1 MKKNITI
8 AGAGLVGSLC
18 ALYLRKRGFDVSIY
32 ERRDDL
38 RLTEITAG
46 KSINLALSVRGWTAL
61 KKVGAAEN
69 VEKIA
74 IPMYKRVMHD
84 TEGNLYDQ
92 AYGNPGQAIYSVSRA
107 NLNLILMEMA
117 EKNGAKIHYNQKCL
131 DVDFSS
137 GDTTFEHTKTGEKTT
152 VNSDLLI
159 GADGAFSAVRSKMT
173 RRNRQQYSQHFIEHG
188 YKELLI
194 PANEDGTH
202 KLEKNALHIWPR
214 GNFMLIALPNLDGS
228 YTCTL
233 FAPYEGEESFEE
245 LNNNEDVKKYFKK
258 IFPDFVPL
266 IPDLCEQFFS
276 NPTSSMAIM
285 RTYPW
290 HVDDKSILI
299 GDAAHATVPFY
310 GQGMNAGF
318 EDCRILDELLDKHNN
333 NFKTCFKEYSQVRKP
348 NGDGVQDLSMHN
360 FIVMRDK
367 TADTKFLLQKKI
379 EQKFAQQYPEKWV
392 PLYSMVSFSN
402 IPYSEAWQVGMKQE
416 KMMQNI
422 MNISNINET
431 WDSKEIMEKMLGL
444 I

>member
-8 AGAGLVGSLC
+8 VGAGLVGSLC
-18 ALYLRKRGFDVSIY
+18 ALYMRKRGFDVSIY

-38 RLTEITAG
+38 RLKEITAG

-61 KKVGAAEN
+61 KKVSAAEN

-74 IPMYKRVMHD
+74 IPMYKRIMHD
-84 TEGNLYDQ
+84 IEGNLYDQ
-92 AYGNPGQAIYSVSRA
+92 AYGNPDQAIYSVSRA

-117 EKNGAKIHYNQKCL
+117 EKNGAKINCNQKCL

-137 GDTTFEHTKTGEKTT
+137 GVTTFEHTKTAEKTT

-245 LNNNEDVKKYFKK
+245 LNTNEDVQKYFKK
-258 IFPDFVPL
+258 IFPDLVPL
-266 IPDLCEQFFS
+266 IPDLSQQFLS

-318 EDCRILDELLDKHNN
+318 EDCRILNELLDKHNN
-333 NFKTCFKEYSQVRKP
+333 NFKTCFREYSQVRKP

-360 FIVMRDK
+360 FVVMRDK
-367 TADTKFLLQKKI
+367 TADIKFLLQKKI

-416 KMMQNI
+416 KMMQSI

-431 WDSKEIMEKMLGL
+431 WNSEEIMEKMLDL

>member
-18 ALYLRKRGFDVSIY
+18 ALYMRKRGFDVSIY

-117 EKNGAKIHYNQKCL
+117 EKNGAKINCNQKCL
-131 DVDFSS
+131 DIEFSS
-137 GDTTFEHTKTGEKTT
+137 GATTFEHTKTGEKTT
-152 VNSDLLI
+152 INSDLLI

-416 KMMQNI
+416 KMMQSI

-431 WDSKEIMEKMLGL
+431 WDSEEIMEKMLNL

>member
-18 ALYLRKRGFDVSIY
+18 ALYMRKRGFDVSVY

-38 RLTEITAG
+38 RLTEISAG

-117 EKNGAKIHYNQKCL
+117 EKKGTKIHCNQKCL

-152 VNSDLLI
+152 VNTDLLI

-258 IFPDFVPL
+258 KFPDLVPL

-416 KMMQNI
+416 KLMQSI

-431 WDSKEIMEKMLGL
+431 WDSEEIMEKMLGL

>member
-18 ALYLRKRGFDVSIY
+18 ALYMRKRGFDVSVY

-117 EKNGAKIHYNQKCL
+117 EKNGTKIHCNQKCL

-233 FAPYEGEESFEE
+233 FAPFEGEESFEE

-416 KMMQNI
+416 KMMQSI

-431 WDSKEIMEKMLGL
+431 WDSEEIMEKMLGL

>member
-18 ALYLRKRGFDVSIY
+18 ALYMRKRGFDVSVY

-38 RLTEITAG
+38 RLTEISAG

-117 EKNGAKIHYNQKCL
+117 EKNGAKIYCNQKCL

-137 GDTTFEHTKTGEKTT
+137 SDTTFEHTKTGEKTT

-258 IFPDFVPL
+258 IFPDLVPL

-416 KMMQNI
+416 KMMQSI

>member
-18 ALYLRKRGFDVSIY
+18 ALYMRKRGFDVSVY

-61 KKVGAAEN
+61 KKVGADKN

-117 EKNGAKIHYNQKCL
+117 EKNGAKIHCNQKCL
-131 DVDFSS
+131 DVDFLS

-258 IFPDFVPL
+258 IFPDLVPL

-416 KMMQNI
+416 KMMQSI

-431 WDSKEIMEKMLGL
+431 WDSEEIMEKMLGL

>member
-18 ALYLRKRGFDVSIY
+18 ALYMRKRGFNVSIY

-38 RLTEITAG
+38 RLSEITAG

-92 AYGNPGQAIYSVSRA
+92 AYGNPGQAIYSISRA

-117 EKNGAKIHYNQKCL
+117 EKNGAKIHYNQKYL
-131 DVDFSS
+131 DVDFTS
-137 GDTTFEHTKTGEKTT
+137 GATIFEHTKTGEKIT

-159 GADGAFSAVRSKMT
+159 GADGAFSAIRSKMT

-194 PANEDGTH
+194 PPNEDGTH

-214 GNFMLIALPNLDGS
+214 GNFMLIALPNLNGS

-233 FAPYEGEESFEE
+233 FAPYEREESFEK
-245 LNNNEDVKKYFKK
+245 LNTNKDVKNYFKK
-258 IFPDFVPL
+258 IFPDLVPL

-379 EQKFAQQYPEKWV
+379 EQKFTQQYPEKWI

-402 IPYSEAWQVGMKQE
+402 IPYSEALQIGMKQE
-416 KMMQNI
+416 KIMQSI

-431 WDSKEIMEKMLGL
+431 WDSEEIMEKMLDL

>member
-18 ALYLRKRGFDVSIY
+18 ALYMRKRGFNVSIY

-38 RLTEITAG
+38 RLSEITAG

-92 AYGNPGQAIYSVSRA
+92 AYGNPGQAIYSISRA

-117 EKNGAKIHYNQKCL
+117 EKNGAKIHYNQKYL
-131 DVDFSS
+131 DVDFTS
-137 GDTTFEHTKTGEKTT
+137 GATTFENTKTGEKIT

-159 GADGAFSAVRSKMT
+159 GADGAFSAIRSKMT

-194 PANEDGTH
+194 PPNEDGTH

-214 GNFMLIALPNLDGS
+214 GNFMLIALPNLNGS

-233 FAPYEGEESFEE
+233 FAPYEGEESFEK
-245 LNNNEDVKKYFKK
+245 LNTNKDVKNYFKK
-258 IFPDFVPL
+258 IFPDLVPL

-379 EQKFAQQYPEKWV
+379 EQKFTQQYPEKWI

-402 IPYSEAWQVGMKQE
+402 IPYSEALQIGMKQE
-416 KMMQNI
+416 KIMQSI

-431 WDSKEIMEKMLGL
+431 WDSEEIMEKMLDL

>member
-1 MKKNITI
+1 
-8 AGAGLVGSLC
+8 
-18 ALYLRKRGFDVSIY
+18 
-32 ERRDDL
+32 
-38 RLTEITAG
+38 
-46 KSINLALSVRGWTAL
+46 
-61 KKVGAAEN
+61 
-69 VEKIA
+69 
-74 IPMYKRVMHD
+74 
-84 TEGNLYDQ
+84 
-92 AYGNPGQAIYSVSRA
+92 
-107 NLNLILMEMA
+107 MEP
-117 EKNGAKIHYNQKCL
+117 KFIVIKKCL

-245 LNNNEDVKKYFKK
+245 INNNEDVKKYFKK
-258 IFPDFVPL
+258 IFPDLVPL

-416 KMMQNI
+416 KMMQSI

-431 WDSKEIMEKMLGL
+431 WDSEEIMEKMLGL

>member
-8 AGAGLVGSLC
+8 SGAGLVGSLC
-18 ALYLRKRGFDVSIY
+18 ALYMRKRGFDVSVY

-38 RLTEITAG
+38 RLTEISAG

-117 EKNGAKIHYNQKCL
+117 EKNGAKINCNQKCL
-131 DVDFSS
+131 DIEFSS
-137 GDTTFEHTKTGEKTT
+137 GATTFEHTKTGEKTT

-159 GADGAFSAVRSKMT
+159 GADGTFSAVRSKMT

-233 FAPYEGEESFEE
+233 FAPYEGEESFEK
-245 LNNNEDVKKYFKK
+245 LNTNEDVEKYFKK
-258 IFPDFVPL
+258 IFPDLVPL

-379 EQKFAQQYPEKWV
+379 EQKFAKQYPEKWV

-416 KMMQNI
+416 KMMQSI

-431 WDSKEIMEKMLGL
+431 WDSEEIMEKMLGL

>member
-18 ALYLRKRGFDVSIY
+18 ALYMRKRGFNVSIY

-117 EKNGAKIHYNQKCL
+117 EKNGAKIHCNQKCL
-131 DVDFSS
+131 DVDFLS

-318 EDCRILDELLDKHNN
+318 EDCRILDELLDKHKN

-416 KMMQNI
+416 KMMQSI

-431 WDSKEIMEKMLGL
+431 WDSEEIMEKMLGL